1 MTKVSS
7 GENSKTAT
15 NESNGSRV
23 GAISDNPSP
32 HISLI
37 KLDETNYLAW
47 SHSCLLF
54 IKARRMYDTSQKK
67 VMPATNDLLLNRWN
81 SENSLVMSGHIN
93 SMGPSIA
100 RGYLLLDS
108 ASKICSAANQIYSQL
123 GNDAWIYDCSS
134 IFCKTQQFMA
144 RVVFLS
150 IFSSLLSK

>member
-7 GENSKTAT
+7 GENSKTAN

-54 IKARRMYDTSQKK
+54 IKARRMYDTAQKK

-123 GNDAWIYDCSS
+123 GNDA
-134 IFCKTQQFMA
+134 
-144 RVVFLS
+144 
-150 IFSSLLSK
+150 

>member
-7 GENSKTAT
+7 GENSKTAN

-32 HISLI
+32 HISLISLI

-123 GNDAWIYDCSS
+123 GNDA
-134 IFCKTQQFMA
+134 
-144 RVVFLS
+144 
-150 IFSSLLSK
+150 